1 MPYATEKRQAV
12 TAILLVF
19 MFIFAEL
26 LVAENDYQVADEDR
40 PNFTLTQ
47 STIIAETYIS
57 SQFNANNFLSWK
69 RISDERSLRSNT
81 APDLYD
87 RFIAQLDIFAERRLL
102 LAAEPFAIMCAY
114 LISTDLYR
122 GRHVPVCR
130 EPVHLRG
137 NSARL
142 FYRPETI

>member
-1 MPYATEKRQAV
+1 MKLLSND
-12 TAILLVF
+12 TA
-19 MFIFAEL
+19 
-26 LVAENDYQVADEDR
+26 
-40 PNFTLTQ
+40 
-47 STIIAETYIS
+47 
-57 SQFNANNFLSWK
+57 
-69 RISDERSLRSNT
+69 
-81 APDLYD
+81 D
-87 RFIAQLDIFAERRLL
+87 RFVGMAQRSRKIFGPKVGKIFAERRLL

-130 EPVHLRG
+130 EPDHIRG